1 MCKLVAMC
9 LLVVAFTCV
18 MGFAQVSAPDVAPA
32 TQPVDAAASSR
43 IVAVTVYQGTAL
55 VTREVEVK
63 EGRGLIEV
71 VVRPL
76 PPQTIDSSLFTEGGD
91 GLRVLTTRLRT
102 RAVMEDTRAEVRAR
116 EDQIRKLNGKNQELQ
131 KQLEVIGQNQAML
144 NKLESFTAAT
154 MQQLAEKGL
163 LNSDST
169 IKLANYVVDQREK
182 YATQQVSI
190 QQQVAAN
197 QQQIEFLQRQLAE
210 LAAGASRTEREA
222 VITVDKSN
230 DAAGKVRLNYLVNAA
245 GWQPQY
251 KLRAGGEKDPVQ
263 VEYLAAI
270 QQQSGEDWGDVEL
283 VLSTAQP
290 MLNAAPP
297 ELLALDVTVAA
308 PGQQGGVGGAGGVAM
323 GQSESYRMAKGLRLQ
338 AQQEA
343 AKANSAAAFGY
354 LNSAA
359 ASEQYAELLAR
370 EEPNGPDAG
379 SLREGPSVAYHLP
392 NRLTIPSRNDPQL
405 VEVARLDLE
414 PTNFYKAVP
423 VLSPHVYRQALLTNK
438 SKYVLLPGEATMYVG
453 TDFVGRMSV
462 PLVAIGEQF
471 TVGFGIDP
479 QIQVDRQ
486 LVSRSHSIQG
496 GNQVQ
501 VYDYRIR
508 ITSYKT
514 SEVQL
519 QVWDRL
525 PKSDTDAVAVEL
537 MQATPDVSKDADYV
551 RQDRPRNL
559 LRWDLTVKPSSNRAP
574 AATISYEFKLQ
585 YDRNVSIGTLQPAK
599 Q

>member
-1 MCKLVAMC
+1 
-9 LLVVAFTCV
+9 
-18 MGFAQVSAPDVAPA
+18 
-32 TQPVDAAASSR
+32 
-43 IVAVTVYQGTAL
+43 
-55 VTREVEVK
+55 
-63 EGRGLIEV
+63 
-71 VVRPL
+71 
-76 PPQTIDSSLFTEGGD
+76 
-91 GLRVLTTRLRT
+91 
-102 RAVMEDTRAEVRAR
+102 MEDTRAEVRAR
-116 EDQIRKLNGKNQELQ
+116 EDQIRKLNDKNQELQ
-131 KQLEVIGQNQAML
+131 KELEVIGQNQSML
-144 NKLESFTAAT
+144 NKLEAFTAAT

-169 IKLANYVVDQREK
+169 IKLANYVVDQRQK
-182 YATQQVSI
+182 YGARQI
-190 QQQVAAN
+190 ALQQQIAGN

-222 VITVDKSN
+222 VITVDKAN
-230 DAAGKVRLNYLVNAA
+230 AAAGKVRLNYLVNAA

-308 PGQQGGVGGAGGVAM
+308 PGQPVSGGAGAGGMGM
-323 GQSESYRMAKGLRLQ
+323 GQTESYRLARGLRQQ

-343 AKANSAAAFGY
+343 AKSNSAAAFGY

-370 EEPNGPDAG
+370 EEPNGPEAAP
-379 SLREGPSVAYHLP
+379 LREGPSVAYHLP
-392 NRLTIPSRNDPQL
+392 TRLTIPSRNDPQL

-414 PTNFYKAVP
+414 PTNFYKVVP

-438 SKYVLLPGEATMYVG
+438 SRYVLLPGEATMYVG
-453 TDFVGRMSV
+453 ADFVGRMSL

-471 TVGFGIDP
+471 VAGFGVDP

-508 ITSYKT
+508 VTSYK
-514 SEVQL
+514 SGPVQL
-519 QVWDRL
+519 QVTLFLAR
-525 PKSDTDAVAVEL
+525 K
-537 MQATPDVSKDADYV
+537 K
-551 RQDRPRNL
+551 
-559 LRWDLTVKPSSNRAP
+559 
-574 AATISYEFKLQ
+574 Q
-585 YDRNVSIGTLQPAK
+585 YDAPTRAIRSCSRVLKLPRKTCVA
-599 Q
+599 